1 MFGMKIFFI
10 CEADG
15 LQCHLVSRIIF
26 VFYTY
31 IIMAMRQKDFLTK
44 FMKWFLKHF
53 NVNVDACHKALKIY
67 LIPSQTRESNAS
79 VFFKELD
86 MLQFWAHFMVYLLKI
101 LCLVSDNIENNCLVD
116 IYMCVKKRVPAGTR
130 HWFNIVMYPRS
141 YLHGGDFNIVY
152 LLGSCVAAIW
162 KLSTLEGFIYIIV
175 WQSCLWNYSV
185 HTEWKHFELKKSI
198 CHNSIWLIICFI
210 DKTIFL
216 YRYPIMVPAGTR
228 HRFNIVSTFLF
239 VGDFNIGCCVMAI
252 WKLSRIHLHNIVR
265 QSCLWLKKL
274 FCWYMEW
281 KHFELKKPICQN
293 FLWLILCL
301 IDKIIFLHL
310 F

>member
-1 MFGMKIFFI
+1 MFDAWQPWKCIW
-10 CEADG
+10 
-15 LQCHLVSRIIF
+15 
-26 VFYTY
+26 YT
-31 IIMAMRQKDFLTK
+31 L
-44 FMKWFLKHF
+44 
-53 NVNVDACHKALKIY
+53 
-67 LIPSQTRESNAS
+67 TRETNARMFS
-79 VFFKELD
+79 LRNWPYYSFEHTS
-86 MLQFWAHFMVYLLKI
+86 WCICLKI

-116 IYMCVKKRVPAGTR
+116 IYMCVKKRVPAGRR

-141 YLHGGDFNIVY
+141 YLHGGDFNVVC

-175 WQSCLWNYSV
+175 WQSCLWNYFV
-185 HTEWKHFELKKSI
+185 HTKWKHFELKKPN
-198 CHNSIWLIICFI
+198 CQNSNWLIICLI

-216 YRYPIMVPAGTR
+216 YLFYNRYPIMVPAGTR

>member
-1 MFGMKIFFI
+1 MWCVLEAFNEQNAYSIIYNIDFESMLFVYFRACFMFGMKIFFI

-53 NVNVDACHKALKIY
+53 NVNVNACHKALKIY

-116 IYMCVKKRVPAGTR
+116 IYMCVWRK
-130 HWFNIVMYPRS
+130 
-141 YLHGGDFNIVY
+141 
-152 LLGSCVAAIW
+152 GSQQAHSID
-162 KLSTLEGFIYIIV
+162 STLLCIH
-175 WQSCLWNYSV
+175 V
-185 HTEWKHFELKKSI
+185 HICMVATSTLCACWGLVLLQFE
-198 CHNSIWLIICFI
+198 NW
-210 DKTIFL
+210 
-216 YRYPIMVPAGTR
+216 A
-228 HRFNIVSTFLF
+228 N
-239 VGDFNIGCCVMAI
+239 
-252 WKLSRIHLHNIVR
+252 
-265 QSCLWLKKL
+265 
-274 FCWYMEW
+274 
-281 KHFELKKPICQN
+281 
-293 FLWLILCL
+293 
-301 IDKIIFLHL
+301 
-310 F
+310 